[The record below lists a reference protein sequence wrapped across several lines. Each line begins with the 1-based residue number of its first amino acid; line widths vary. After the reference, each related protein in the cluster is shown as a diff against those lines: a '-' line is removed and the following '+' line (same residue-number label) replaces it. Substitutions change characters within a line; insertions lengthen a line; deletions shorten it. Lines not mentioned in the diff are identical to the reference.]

1 MPHWTLHRAMM
12 ITLFCAVLLSM
23 SPATAGA
30 IIPTTTVKPTSR
42 TAVIEVPRDGE
53 GREWRETQ
61 GMSIPLFINGVIF
74 GLPLGLLLGYRV
86 LRGWQGR
93 QEKQRDMDR
102 LTEQFQALFRESDQ
116 GKKHYS

>member
-1 MPHWTLHRAMM
+1 MM
-12 ITLFCAVLLSM
+12 IILFCAVLLSM
-23 SPATAGA
+23 SPATVGA

-53 GREWRETQ
+53 GREGRETQ
-61 GMSIPLFINGVIF
+61 GMSIPLFTDGVIF

-93 QEKQRDMDR
+93 QEKQRDIDQ

-116 GKKHYS
+116 GKKRYS